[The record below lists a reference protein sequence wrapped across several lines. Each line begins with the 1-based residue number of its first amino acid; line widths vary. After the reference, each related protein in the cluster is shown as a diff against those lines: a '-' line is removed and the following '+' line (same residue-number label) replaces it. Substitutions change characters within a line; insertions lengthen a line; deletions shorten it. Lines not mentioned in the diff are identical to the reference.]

1 MVSCPV
7 RGTIAV
13 PGGKGT
19 GVGARLALATP
30 RRRIPGP
37 RLTTDIDPRGLPVCE
52 VGAPGEIRTP
62 DHLVR
67 SQVLYPAE
75 LRARTRGGKA
85 SPRRPIVSR
94 QGEFG
99 GERGIR
105 TLDGAINPILP

>member
-7 RGTIAV
+7 RGTIAA
-13 PGGKGT
+13 PGGRGT
-19 GVGARLALATP
+19 GPGARLALATP

-37 RLTTDIDPRGLPVCE
+37 RLTTDIDPRGLSVPE

-75 LRARTRGGKA
+75 LRARTRGGKT

-94 QGEFG
+94 HG
-99 GERGIR
+99 
-105 TLDGAINPILP
+105 